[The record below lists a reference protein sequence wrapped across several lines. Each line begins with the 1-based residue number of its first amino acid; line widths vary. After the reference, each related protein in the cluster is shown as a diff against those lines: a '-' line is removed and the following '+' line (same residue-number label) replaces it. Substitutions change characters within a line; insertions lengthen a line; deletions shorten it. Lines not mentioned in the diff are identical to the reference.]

1 MAWTN
6 WNINVK
12 ILCFS
17 IDSRVEG
24 HIWGTL
30 YVSGS
35 IHVLV
40 VSNSEFWLVHS
51 AFLPF
56 SVRIM
61 FQGVLHL
68 HVYMRTFY
76 LQEFLSSSGTII

>member
-1 MAWTN
+1 M
-6 WNINVK
+6 K

-24 HIWGTL
+24 HIGGTL

-68 HVYMRTFY
+68 YMRTFY